1 MTSLTRTPRRSWQ
14 QRVRQ
19 IPSLT
24 GVTLYRFL
32 DAMGDVVDERQFADH
47 AAALTWAAEGVAED
61 NEIQRVEFLGPEGDW
76 RWAGPLLG

>member
-1 MTSLTRTPRRSWQ
+1 
-14 QRVRQ
+14 
-19 IPSLT
+19 
-24 GVTLYRFL
+24 VTLYRFL

-47 AAALTWAAEGVAED
+47 AAALTWATEDVAED